1 MPVFRDEV
9 PRASSSSCATH
20 APALVV
26 GSVGSIGR
34 HHHLQRDPD
43 TQICPEHYQISILIL
58 LHQSSVI
65 IIIIIIII
73 ISGIDGFN
81 YLNDF
86 IFFHLVDW
94 MSIGLPG
101 CLRSGS
107 LKPSLPA
114 SCIASVPG
122 GEMSSWHDTTTRHA
136 TTRCQATGM
145 AFRATVG
152 RDRNFRNRRGFLIY
166 RDIDD
171 IETSMTSMTSTRVTR
186 WFLRFSLW
194 FHRLAF
200 FVLFCVWKWRVLIQ
214 IGHFRFGNSV
224 CKKKTRLV

>member
-34 HHHLQRDPD
+34 HHHLQRDP
-43 TQICPEHYQISILIL
+43 EHYQISILIL

-65 IIIIIIII
+65 SHQSSVISHQSSVIIIIIIII
-73 ISGIDGFN
+73 NSSGIGGFN

-136 TTRCQATGM
+136 TTRRQATGM
-145 AFRATVG
+145 AFRATIG
-152 RDRNFRNRRGFLIY
+152 RDRNIRNRRGF
-166 RDIDD
+166 
-171 IETSMTSMTSTRVTR
+171 
-186 WFLRFSLW
+186 
-194 FHRLAF
+194 
-200 FVLFCVWKWRVLIQ
+200 
-214 IGHFRFGNSV
+214 
-224 CKKKTRLV
+224 